1 MNANTGHNKFRMGR
15 LDHAHIRVLDR
26 KVAAQWYADHL
37 GFEPVKKYK
46 FWEKGF
52 EGGPL
57 QLSADGGKSMIALFV
72 ATTDHP
78 MTPQTK
84 GIAFNTDIEN
94 FMNFGTSPLTELT
107 VH

>member
-1 MNANTGHNKFRMGR
+1 LGQGKLTELR
-15 LDHAHIRVLDR
+15 RVSR
-26 KVAAQWYADHL
+26 NSVHL

-78 MTPQTK
+78 MPPQTK